1 VTRSWWMVIDLHT
14 NCFSGSL
21 EIQDRVCISERA
33 QNAKWSPAGIAGA
46 SLLSSSRIGYH
57 VRQNMKDSLWPK
69 YSHSLPV
76 LISDSCH
83 FIHSVMQF
91 DYNL

>member
-1 VTRSWWMVIDLHT
+1 MVIDLHT

-57 VRQNMKDSLWPK
+57 VRQNMTYEGLFVAEVLAFVAS
-69 YSHSLPV
+69 SHLGLLP
-76 LISDSCH
+76 L
-83 FIHSVMQF
+83 HS
-91 DYNL
+91 